1 MKRVVGLTLL
11 AAATCLAQPMQR
23 PQPLVAVEKVTYQQE
38 EDVRRYT
45 GRLVS
50 PASVL
55 VVTRVSGEIVEVGFK
70 DGEMVKK
77 GQMLYK
83 LDPVQYLSA
92 MKACEARVAS
102 GKATVTQCQAN
113 VTYAKNSYERNQK
126 LFEKAVI
133 SEDAMDVSKRDLDIA
148 TANLEAAK
156 AALLEAE
163 ANLIKARD
171 DYKNTTITAPI
182 DGLAGITAKTVGNY
196 ITPSSGTLVTLLQ
209 TTPMRARFAISMNEY
224 LTFLDDNGK
233 VAGDPLIRMRL
244 ANGKYYEHNGKLEF
258 VNNETNKNTDA
269 VHIYALFPNDNGVL
283 FHGSTV
289 SMYLRFRSPRK
300 SLAVYPSCIMHDAKS
315 AYVYLVDAS
324 GKVTR
329 QDVTLGLATP
339 DFQFI
344 TSGLKEGDIVVKDG
358 MHKTMPG
365 DTVKTTEEDTVNRGK

>member
-1 MKRVVGLTLL
+1 MKRLFGLSLL
-11 AAATCLAQPMQR
+11 AAVACLAQPMQR

-38 EDVRRYT
+38 EDIRRYT
-45 GRLVS
+45 GRIVS

-55 VVTRVSGEIVEVGFK
+55 VVTRVSGEIIEVGFK

-83 LDPVQYLSA
+83 LDPVQYFA
-92 MKACEARVAS
+92 TMKACEARVAS
-102 GKATVTQCQAN
+102 GKATVSQCQAS
-113 VTYAKNSYERNQK
+113 VTYAKNSYERNLK

-133 SEDAMDVSKRDLDIA
+133 SEDAMDVSKRDLD
-148 TANLEAAK
+148 TSNANLEAAK
-156 AALLEAE
+156 AALMEAE
-163 ANLIKARD
+163 ANLIKAKD
-171 DYKNTTITAPI
+171 DYKNTTIVAPM
-182 DGLAGITAKTVGNY
+182 DALAGVTNKTVGNY
-196 ITPSSGTLVTLLQ
+196 ITPSTGTLVTLLQ
-209 TTPMRARFAISMNEY
+209 TTPIRARFAISMNEY

-233 VAGDPLIRMRL
+233 VAGEPLIKMKL
-244 ANGKYYEHNGKLEF
+244 ANGKDYEHNGKLEF
-258 VNNETNKNTDA
+258 IDNETNRNTDA

-283 FHGSTV
+283 IHGSTV

-315 AYVYLVDAS
+315 AYVYVIDNA

-339 DFQFI
+339 EFQFI

-365 DTVKTTEEDTVNRGK
+365 DTVQTTEQDTVNRGK